1 MNIKLDTI
9 NIKKQEL
16 INIIQDYEIVSFD
29 VFDTLIMRKTMFS
42 ADVFDIVSQKM
53 KKDYINIEDFRNQRI
68 KADSDI
74 AQTSPNIYEI
84 YNQLKKNT
92 GISESE
98 KNRILQCEIETE
110 ASVLIRRED
119 VVDIFSYA
127 VNCGKSVYL
136 ISDMYL
142 PKTIIEYFLSN
153 LHIQGY
159 QDILVSCDYR
169 RPKTGGLFGIFK
181 ERVKSKRILHIGD
194 NINSDIKCAQ
204 LAGIDTFR
212 IESAID
218 LMKKSSFYDI
228 QRFPSNLNER
238 SMIGMFI
245 AYAFNSPFITLDDKK
260 RIVIGNEYDWAYLFV
275 APLVTGF
282 MLWLIKILQT
292 EKYEGILFSSRD
304 GYLIKQLYD
313 NIPVC
318 YCRDILPEGLY
329 FYVSRVACSKVAI
342 MNDKDIKWIAGPK
355 CQGSMEKVVRER
367 YEIEY
372 LNTQNTLTK
381 DEELLDYAML
391 NKECIYKK
399 SKTIRENFLSYINKL
414 GIKDGK
420 KYAFFDFVSC
430 GSCQFFLN
438 QVMPVELEGVYCCL
452 YNSYEEQKA
461 KLPIHSY
468 FYNNHPRN
476 PESNLFENYLQL
488 EVIMTSYEPSIVS
501 YDRDGRPVFADEV
514 RGQDELL
521 FVKKVQ
527 KAIKDFWSDFI
538 NNLWDYY
545 GDGIR
550 NVVVDELFKYSKE
563 SYTNIRSSNLRSMNL
578 LNDFGQEVI
587 EIRRK

>member
-1 MNIKLDTI
+1 MDIKLDAI

-16 INIIQDYEIVSFD
+16 INKIQDYEIISFD
-29 VFDTLIMRKTMFS
+29 VFDTLIMRKTMFPV
-42 ADVFDIVSQKM
+42 DVFEIVS
-53 KKDYINIEDFRNQRI
+53 KKIKSDHINIEDFRNQRI
-68 KADSDI
+68 KADNDI
-74 AQTSPNIYEI
+74 ARTSPNIYEI
-84 YNQLKKNT
+84 YDQLKKNT
-92 GISESE
+92 GISEIE

-119 VVDIFSYA
+119 VVDLFSYA
-127 VNCGKSVYL
+127 VNCEKSVYL

-142 PKTIIEYFLSN
+142 PKVIIEYFLSN

-159 QDILVSCDYR
+159 EDILASCDYR
-169 RPKTGGLFGIFK
+169 RPKTGGLFDVFK
-181 ERVKSKRILHIGD
+181 DRVRSKSILHIGD

-204 LAGIDTFR
+204 LAGMDTFH

-228 QRFPSNLNER
+228 QRFPANLNER
-238 SMIGMFI
+238 SMIGLFI
-245 AYAFNSPFITLDDKK
+245 AYAFNSPFIAMDDKK
-260 RIVIGNEYDWAYLFV
+260 RIVISNEYDWAYLFV

-282 MLWLIKILQT
+282 MVWLIKVLQT

-313 NIPVC
+313 NIPVN
-318 YCRDILPEGLY
+318 YCRDILPEGFY
-329 FYVSRVACSKVAI
+329 FYVSRVACSKAAI
-342 MNDKDIKWIAGPK
+342 TNDKDIKWIAGPK

-372 LNTQNTLTK
+372 LNTKNTLTK
-381 DEELLDYAML
+381 DDELLDYAML
-391 NKECIYKK
+391 NKERIYEK
-399 SKTIRENFLSYINKL
+399 SKTIRRNFLSYINKL
-414 GIKDGK
+414 SIKDGK

-438 QVMPVELEGVYCCL
+438 QVMPLALEGVYCCL

-476 PESNLFENYLQL
+476 PESNFFENYLQL
-488 EVIMTSYEPSIVS
+488 EAIMTSYEPSIVS

-527 KAIKDFWSDFI
+527 KAIKDFWCDFI

-563 SYTNIRSSNLRSMNL
+563 CYTNIRCSNLMNMNL

>member
-1 MNIKLDTI
+1 MDIKLDTT

-16 INIIQDYEIVSFD
+16 INKIQDYEIISFD
-29 VFDTLIMRKTMFS
+29 VFDTLIMRKTMFPV
-42 ADVFDIVSQKM
+42 DVFDIISQKI
-53 KKDYINIEDFRNQRI
+53 KRDDINIEDFRNQRI
-68 KADSDI
+68 KADNDI

-92 GISESE
+92 GISEIE
-98 KNRILQCEIETE
+98 KNQVLQYEIETE

-119 VVDIFSYA
+119 VVEIFYYA

-142 PKTIIEYFLSN
+142 PKAIIEYFLSN
-153 LHIQGY
+153 LNIQGY
-159 QDILVSCDYR
+159 EDILVSCDYR
-169 RPKTGGLFGIFK
+169 RPKTGGLFGDFK
-181 ERVKSKRILHIGD
+181 DRVKSNSILHIGD

-238 SMIGMFI
+238 SIIGMFI
-245 AYAFNSPFITLDDKK
+245 AYAFNSPFVAMDDKK
-260 RIVIGNEYDWAYLFV
+260 RIVIGGEYDWAYLFV

-282 MLWLIKILQT
+282 MLWLFKVLQM

-313 NIPVC
+313 SIPVN
-318 YCRDILPEGLY
+318 YCRDRLPEGLY
-329 FYVSRVACSKVAI
+329 FYVSRVACSKAAI
-342 MNDKDIKWIAGPK
+342 MDDKDIKWIAGPK
-355 CQGSMEKVVRER
+355 CQGPMEKVVRER

-372 LNTQNTLTK
+372 LNTQNTLT
-381 DEELLDYAML
+381 EEEDLLDYALL
-391 NKECIYKK
+391 NKERIYEK
-399 SKTIRENFLSYINKL
+399 SKTIRENFLTYIDKL
-414 GIKDGK
+414 GIKREK

-430 GSCQFFLN
+430 GSCQFFLDHI
-438 QVMPVELEGVYCCL
+438 MPVELEGLYCCL

-476 PESNLFENYLQL
+476 PESNFFENYLQL

-527 KAIKDFWSDFI
+527 KAIMDFWCDFI

-563 SYTNIRSSNLRSMNL
+563 CYTNTRCSNLLNMNL
-578 LNDFGQEVI
+578 LNDFGQEDI